1 MALKN
6 RLPRLSV
13 QTKVLIPVLV
23 FLVLLPTVTVWIV
36 SNYITRQ
43 MQSESERTL
52 GIAET
57 VFQKLLNIRAADLLT
72 RYRNEVSNANFKGL
86 TTLRDTPTMN
96 FYLGDL
102 LDKFPDDE
110 MALLLDDKGAVFA
123 WSRKDSLI
131 SVEEFAA
138 AGSELVRPALLGE
151 TGAGSVALNGRD
163 YLIVAV
169 PVIISGNGPAEWV
182 LLVANRLGENAVQEF
197 KSLTNTE
204 IVLLAHVD
212 NVAASTLQSG
222 EARMAIAEETKHE
235 QLDPDSED
243 AHPLELNGEHFLVQS
258 GRYDPVS
265 PRKGF
270 SYLLLLSY
278 EERLRSLDD
287 TRRMLVI
294 MSLVGILVSGVVVW
308 GLVWRIIHPLR
319 ELSDAAEAVGRG
331 DFSRRI
337 EKISNDECGD
347 LAGAF
352 NRMTTN
358 LRGSRAELESTVE
371 TLRATQQ
378 QLVQSEKLSA
388 VGQFVAGVA
397 HELNNPLTAV
407 IGFSDLLSQVSTDEK
422 MRPHLE
428 LIAKSAHRC
437 HKIVQSLLSFAR
449 QHKPERKLVRI
460 NAVIDEVVEIMAYD
474 LRTSNIEVVKQYGES
489 LPEIMADPHQLQQV
503 FVNIMSNARQAL
515 LTFRQDGRLVLA
527 TRTVGQ
533 YLRITF
539 QDNGPGI
546 EAENLRRIF
555 DPFFTTKPVGKG
567 TGLGLS
573 LSYGIISEH
582 GGRISAESQIGQG
595 TTFIIDLPLT
605 TENGLLNS
613 ESRVDEARETISGH
627 GYAVLIID
635 DEEWILELAK
645 AVLRNDGYQVVTAL
659 SGAKAIAAL
668 DRMNFDIIVTD
679 WKMPG
684 MSGMQFYEHLLDTN
698 TALAR
703 RVLFMSGDVVNDVF
717 NEFLKRHNRTCL
729 TKPFELEEFRTA
741 VAKVL
746 KENKTE

>member
-1 MALKN
+1 
-6 RLPRLSV
+6 
-13 QTKVLIPVLV
+13 
-23 FLVLLPTVTVWIV
+23 
-36 SNYITRQ
+36 
-43 MQSESERTL
+43 
-52 GIAET
+52 
-57 VFQKLLNIRAADLLT
+57 
-72 RYRNEVSNANFKGL
+72 
-86 TTLRDTPTMN
+86 
-96 FYLGDL
+96 
-102 LDKFPDDE
+102 
-110 MALLLDDKGAVFA
+110 
-123 WSRKDSLI
+123 
-131 SVEEFAA
+131 
-138 AGSELVRPALLGE
+138 
-151 TGAGSVALNGRD
+151 
-163 YLIVAV
+163 
-169 PVIISGNGPAEWV
+169 
-182 LLVANRLGENAVQEF
+182 
-197 KSLTNTE
+197 
-204 IVLLAHVD
+204 
-212 NVAASTLQSG
+212 
-222 EARMAIAEETKHE
+222 
-235 QLDPDSED
+235 
-243 AHPLELNGEHFLVQS
+243 
-258 GRYDPVS
+258 
-265 PRKGF
+265 
-270 SYLLLLSY
+270 
-278 EERLRSLDD
+278 
-287 TRRMLVI
+287 MLVI